1 MTNRDGA
8 RRTARGLCI
17 AAAVLGIAPV
27 HAADGNKWMRDCTE
41 WVEKKGYSVDYVEQ
55 RTGVR
60 PNANMARDWVPNL
73 DPKDVQR
80 DDVVFLRIEAA
91 DPHAQRVEVV
101 DEVLHADDGTIR
113 AFKTSSMNIGKMVE
127 PKCHVTENF
136 GKVRRRTV
144 TFERV
149 IGAWRPT
156 KP

>member
-1 MTNRDGA
+1 MVARDGVWRIA
-8 RRTARGLCI
+8 RTLGVAS
-17 AAAVLGIAPV
+17 AVLASATAG
-27 HAADGNKWMRDCTE
+27 AADGNKWMRDCSE

-73 DPKDVQR
+73 DPKDATR

-91 DPHAQRVEVV
+91 DARAQRVEVV
-101 DEVLHADDGTIR
+101 DEVVRAADGSIR
-113 AFKTSSMNIGKMVE
+113 AFRTSSMNVGKMVE

-136 GKVRRRTV
+136 GKVRQRTV
-144 TFERV
+144 SFDRV
-149 IGAWRPT
+149 TGAWRPT

>member
-1 MTNRDGA
+1 MVDRQA
-8 RRTARGLCI
+8 ASRIARGVWI
-17 AAAVLGIAPV
+17 AAAVLVVVPV
-27 HAADGNKWMRDCTE
+27 HAADGNKWMRDCSE

-73 DPKDVQR
+73 DPKDATR
-80 DDVVFLRIEAA
+80 DDVVFLRVEAA
-91 DPHAQRVEVV
+91 DGRAQRVEVV
-101 DEVLHADDGTIR
+101 DEVIRADDGTIR

-127 PKCHVTENF
+127 PKCHITENF

-144 TFERV
+144 NFEQV
-149 IGAWRPT
+149 IGAWRST